1 MPGIA
6 TIPSSTLRSELR
18 RRETAVRRLERKR
31 STLLAR
37 IARFDQQLRSMGENP
52 GRAGGRAGGGRR
64 PKNEMTLTEALEK
77 VLKGRTMAVPD
88 ITDAVLKSGYRTN
101 SSKFRTQVNIALIKN
116 GFKRAGRGMYSGK

>member
-1 MPGIA
+1 MAGIA

-37 IARFDQQLRSMGENP
+37 LARFDQQLRSMGENP
-52 GRAGGRAGGGRR
+52 GGRGGGGGRR

-77 VLKGRTMAVPD
+77 VLKGRTMGVPD
-88 ITDAVLKSGYRTN
+88 IADAVLKSGYRTN

-116 GFKRAGRGMYSGK
+116 GFKRTGRGMYSGK